1 MGLGGG
7 EKFLVGGWWKGGF
20 DVMVS
25 VQMGMGMG
33 MGMGIIITQRR
44 SHRPLDGKRNDDIRV
59 PGKGVGLSISRGFK
73 GWLCFAY
80 A

>member
-7 EKFLVGGWWKGGF
+7 EKFLVGEWWKGGF

-25 VQMGMGMG
+25 VE